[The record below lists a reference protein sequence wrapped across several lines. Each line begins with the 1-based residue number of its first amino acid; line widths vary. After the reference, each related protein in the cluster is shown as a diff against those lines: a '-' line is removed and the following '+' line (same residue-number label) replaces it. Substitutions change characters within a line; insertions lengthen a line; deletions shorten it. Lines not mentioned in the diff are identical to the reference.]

1 MSRKRKLR
9 KKKPSPLKRKR
20 KNPNIILHIEELGLD
35 FEEKG
40 ATRTILDHLNLLQK
54 KGEWLALIGP
64 NGAGKT
70 SLGLII
76 KGLLNP
82 TRGHLRMF
90 SHAPDEDLRLRKSR
104 TGFLFSNPRDQ
115 ICALTVQ
122 DDIAFGLLH
131 HGLSKKEIR
140 NRVNEVMDL
149 LGINHL
155 AHQLT
160 HKISGGEQQKV
171 ALAGLIALNPDYM
184 ILDEP
189 ANFLSPKEREG
200 LLHILKNLHHNGT
213 SILFISSGWEEIFMA
228 DRVAVLHNGLISWSG
243 PPDSL
248 LQEEKITEMIGYC
261 LPDIYQLAMRLR
273 QHGIRLP
280 EHIHD
285 VNEMVLALT
294 DRFKGKGN

>member
-1 MSRKRKLR
+1 MSKD
-9 KKKPSPLKRKR
+9 
-20 KNPNIILHIEELGLD
+20 IVLHIEELGLD

-40 ATRTILDHLNLLQK
+40 ETRTILDHLNLLQK

-90 SHAPDEDLRLRKSR
+90 SHATDEDLRLRKSKI
-104 TGFLFSNPRDQ
+104 GFLFSNPRDQ
-115 ICALTVQ
+115 ICALTVK
-122 DDIAFGLLH
+122 DDIAFGLLQK
-131 HGLSKKEIR
+131 GLSKKEIQQ
-140 NRVNEVMDL
+140 RVDEAMNC
-149 LGINHL
+149 LGISHL
-155 AHQLT
+155 THQLT

-171 ALAGLIALNPDYM
+171 ALAGLIALKPDYM

-189 ANFLSPKEREG
+189 ANFLSPKDRDE
-200 LLHILKNLHHNGT
+200 LLRILKDLHHNGM
-213 SILFISSGWEEIFMA
+213 SILFISRSWEEIFMA
-228 DRVAVLHNGLISWSG
+228 DRVAVLHQGLISWGG

-248 LQEEKITEMIGYC
+248 LQEKNCIEMIGYC

-273 QHGIRLP
+273 QHDICLP

-294 DRFKGKGN
+294 DRFKGKGH